1 MKSIGQVTNRNDA
14 DTFQAYLSSIGIEA
28 IVDPVVDESAAG
40 HDIWVYEIDKL
51 AVARS
56 EFHQFVVA
64 TDLSSYRIAA
74 QTYREKCLEAAFR
87 KQQAAKRVSRQTL
100 GPFIDQLP
108 VTVFLVLACAAM
120 FIASELQIGNLDW
133 SRDLTFSNASQSE
146 TFSAV
151 ANGQPHWLYHTNAPE
166 LEDGEFWRLVTPV
179 LLHKSLPHV
188 FFNLLWLLQFG
199 SAIEYHKGSWRLAG
213 LVVVIAVFSNVA
225 QFTQTGAN
233 FVGISGV
240 DAGLF
245 GYLFVTGRLSPQDDL
260 GTDRKTAIVM
270 FAYLG
275 LCLTPVIPDA
285 ANWSHMVGLATGAAI
300 AAIEFA
306 HATRPLALRSL
317 LSFQSR
323 GSET

>member
-28 IVDPVVDESAAG
+28 IVDPVVDETASG

-56 EFHQFVVA
+56 EFHQFVIA
-64 TDLSSYRIAA
+64 TDLSKYRTAA
-74 QTYREKCLEAAFR
+74 QAYRKECLEAAFR
-87 KQQAAKRVSRQTL
+87 KQQTAKRVSRQAL

-120 FIASELQIGNLDW
+120 FIAAELQVGNLDW
-133 SRDLTFSNASQSE
+133 SRDLTFSNASHSE
-146 TFSAV
+146 TFSAI
-151 ANGQPHWLYHTNAPE
+151 ADGQRHWLYHTNAPE
-166 LEDGEFWRLVTPV
+166 LQDGEFWRLVTPI

-199 SAIEYHKGSWRLAG
+199 SAIEYRKGSWRLAG
-213 LVVVIAVFSNVA
+213 LVVVIAVLSNVA

-245 GYLFVTGRLSPQDDL
+245 GYLFATGRLSPQDDF
-260 GTDRKTAIVM
+260 GADRKTAIVM

-285 ANWSHMVGLATGAAI
+285 ANWSHMIGLATGAVV

-306 HATRPLALRSL
+306 SVTKAFTLRTL
-317 LSFQSR
+317 LSRRS
-323 GSET
+323 GA